1 MVRICTDLGL
11 PDAQEYANQ
20 LKKAEKMKEV
30 QQAVRMIKYFLYF
43 YIKVNHSFVLF
54 FSSWTFWIFD
64 LLKKLMKHILYRE
77 FQVAIEENLWLKG
90 EKATLKV
97 NNRLKK

>member
-30 QQAVRMIKYFLYF
+30 QQAVRNILCIFTIGSILHTNNFNFDKSINSFKTFLAMSKEIIEIF
-43 YIKVNHSFVLF
+43 YHLV
-54 FSSWTFWIFD
+54 FSY
-64 LLKKLMKHILYRE
+64 K
-77 FQVAIEENLWLKG
+77 
-90 EKATLKV
+90 
-97 NNRLKK
+97 

>member
-30 QQAVRMIKYFLYF
+30 KEAVRYEFFFHFSMLIFLEK
-43 YIKVNHSFVLF
+43 INHL
-54 FSSWTFWIFD
+54 T
-64 LLKKLMKHILYRE
+64 L
-77 FQVAIEENLWLKG
+77 IETNISH
-90 EKATLKV
+90 
-97 NNRLKK
+97 

>member
-1 MVRICTDLGL
+1 LVRICTDLGL

-30 QQAVRMIKYFLYF
+30 QQAVRMIKYFLHIKLITVYF
-43 YIKVNHSFVLF
+43 YFFLLSF
-54 FSSWTFWIFD
+54 FD

-77 FQVAIEENLWLKG
+77 FQVAIEENL
-90 EKATLKV
+90 
-97 NNRLKK
+97 